1 MDSDAF
7 DLKRLMKQE
16 AHEKAFEISVLG
28 QRVFEKSK
36 DEMVKKGFANA
47 TAEHDQKMD
56 QLKMDINI
64 ERSTKT
70 NATKLEKYKARNQCL
85 DNLRS
90 NIHSNL

>member
-36 DEMVKKGFANA
+36 DE
-47 TAEHDQKMD
+47 
-56 QLKMDINI
+56 
-64 ERSTKT
+64 
-70 NATKLEKYKARNQCL
+70 
-85 DNLRS
+85 
-90 NIHSNL
+90 